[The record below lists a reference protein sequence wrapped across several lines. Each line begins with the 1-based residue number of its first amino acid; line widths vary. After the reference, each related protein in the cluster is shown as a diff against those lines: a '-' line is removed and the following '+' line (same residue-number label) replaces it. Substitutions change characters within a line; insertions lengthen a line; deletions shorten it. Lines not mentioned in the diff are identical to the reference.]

1 MGQNPSDTAWETL
14 HDRRSEKC
22 GMTRRMGTYSR
33 HRRLSRFL
41 SGVPQRHV
49 FIRRVPAESFIES
62 VAASCRGSA
71 GEEAILFFDEFRVS
85 QKPGV
90 PEVAEFHECFGEL
103 VNVGGYCLPVS
114 GR

>member
-14 HDRRSEKC
+14 HRSRSEKRY
-22 GMTRRMGTYSR
+22 MTRKMGTYS
-33 HRRLSRFL
+33 RRLSRFL